1 MTWLARRRRLTPTAS
16 LAVVAVAAPLLLAGC
31 VGSSSGAGGSIPPA
45 TPLPTT
51 VSSPTTTTDPAAR
64 PELARFYGQA
74 VSWSS
79 CGDGFECAKVTVPV
93 DWSQPSGA
101 TIQLALKRLPAAG
114 KKIGSLLV
122 NPGGPGVSGLSF
134 VDQARQQFGEP
145 VRDSFDI
152 VGWDPRGVGQS
163 APINCYSVAQ
173 VDQYV
178 AMDATPDTPAEVAAL
193 VQAGKDLGAAC
204 QKAAGNLLGHVD
216 TLSTVRDMD
225 VLRAVL
231 KDSRLS
237 YYGASYGT
245 FLGAWYAQEFP
256 WRVGR
261 LVLDGA
267 VDPSLT
273 TDQYTQGQAEGF
285 YRGLRA
291 FVADCQKQGSC
302 PLRGSVDDGIKQ
314 LGDLIQQSDQNPLPT
329 KDKSGR
335 KLTQS
340 LFLVGVAMAMYLDQ
354 LWPTLV
360 RGLTEAQRGDGSTLL
375 SLADLYYER
384 DDAKA
389 YTETLGANMAIYCL
403 DHPDSDTVQQAAQL
417 AATLEQKYPPEGG
430 AMGWGVLGCAEWPI
444 KPVMTPQ
451 RLTAPGAAPILVV
464 GTTGDP
470 ATPYAWAQ
478 SLASQL
484 GSGRLLTW
492 DGSGHTAYGQGS
504 ACVVKVV
511 ESYLVA
517 GSVPAR
523 DTTCTT

>member
-1 MTWLARRRRLTPTAS
+1 MTWLAGPRRNTPTAV
-16 LAVVAVAAPLLLAGC
+16 LAAVAVTAPLLLGGC
-31 VGSSSGAGGSIPPA
+31 VGGSGSGTGPSVPPA
-45 TPLPTT
+45 VPLPSTASAT
-51 VSSPTTTTDPAAR
+51 SDPANR
-64 PELARFYGQA
+64 PELAKFYGQPLN
-74 VSWSS
+74 WSR
-79 CGDGFECAKVTVPV
+79 CGGGFDCAKVTVPV
-93 DWSQPSGA
+93 DWAQPDGP
-101 TIQLALKRLPAAG
+101 TIQLAVKRLPAAG
-114 KKIGSLLV
+114 KKIGSMLV

-134 VDQARQQFGEP
+134 VDQARTQFGEH

-152 VGWDPRGVGQS
+152 VGWDPRGVGKS

-173 VDQYV
+173 VDKYV
-178 AMDATPDTPAEVAAL
+178 AQDATPDTPAEVDAL

-204 QKAAGNLLGHVD
+204 QRAAGDLLGHID
-216 TLSTVRDMD
+216 TLSTVKDMD

-245 FLGAWYAQEFP
+245 FIGAWYAQEFP

-273 TDQYTQGQAEGF
+273 TDQYTEGQAEGF

-291 FVADCQKQGSC
+291 FVADCQKKGSC

-314 LGDLIQQSDQNPLPT
+314 LGDLIQAADQNPLRT
-329 KDKSGR
+329 NDKSGR
-335 KLTQS
+335 KLTES

-360 RGLTEAQRGDGSTLL
+360 RGLTEAQQGDGSTLL
-375 SLADLYYER
+375 TLADAYYER
-384 DDAKA
+384 DDPTA
-389 YTETLGANMAIYCL
+389 YTGTLGANAAIFCL
-403 DHPDSDTVQQAAQL
+403 DHPDPDTPAQAAQL
-417 AATLEQKYPPEGG
+417 AARLQQKYPPEGG
-430 AMGWGVLGCAEWPI
+430 AIGWGVLGCAQWPI
-444 KPVMTPQ
+444 KPVLTPQ
-451 RLTAPGAAPILVV
+451 KLTATGAAPILVV

-470 ATPYAWAQ
+470 ATPYAWAK
-478 SLASQL
+478 SLAAQL

-492 DGSGHTAYGQGS
+492 EGSGHTAYGQGS
-504 ACVVKVV
+504 TCVVKVV

-517 GSVPAR
+517 GVVPAR
-523 DTTCTT
+523 DTTCTS